1 LTLLTILQKYCAI
14 LSLPPK
20 EIRPLIFAP
29 RFLSQTTTLPIHCPD
44 CGTET
49 LLFVLG
55 ATVAAGTV
63 VLITGFEVAAGFAVV
78 TGFADVVCE
87 ADVVVVVVSDL
98 LLVVVVSS
106 LVCELLSACEL
117 LLSSELLSGCELV
130 SLNDEL
136 SSAFELSVSLTSLP
150 QAVIILTVSTAART
164 AAVILFF
171 KLFTL
176 PFYWTLI
183 LFIESMPTSEQIREI
198 APVNSRSV
206 QPTFLQKST
215 PLMLKYL

>member
-1 LTLLTILQKYCAI
+1 MTILQKYCAI

-29 RFLSQTTTLPIHCPD
+29 RFLSHTTTLPIHCPD

-63 VLITGFEVAAGFAVV
+63 VLITGFEVAVGFAVV

-87 ADVVVVVVSDL
+87 ADVVVVVVSD

-130 SLNDEL
+130 SLKDEL

>member
-1 LTLLTILQKYCAI
+1 MTILQKYCAI

-29 RFLSQTTTLPIHCPD
+29 RFLSHTTTLPIHCPD

-63 VLITGFEVAAGFAVV
+63 VLITGFEVAAVFAVV

-87 ADVVVVVVSDL
+87 ADVVVVVVSD

-171 KLFTL
+171 KRFTL